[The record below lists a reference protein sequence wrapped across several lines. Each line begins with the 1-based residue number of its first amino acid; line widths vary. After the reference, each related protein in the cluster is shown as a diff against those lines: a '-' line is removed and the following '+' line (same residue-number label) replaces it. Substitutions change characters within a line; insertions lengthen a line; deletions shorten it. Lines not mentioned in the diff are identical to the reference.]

1 MVVGCAGC
9 YVCVSVGCHPG
20 ERADLPL
27 RARRGSSFVNLH
39 QSLSSVSS
47 VPPDLRPCPTLPWP
61 GFQSFL
67 FARRDVETV
76 NWPGDA
82 VVSQEVVAS
91 SSLLLMLLFF
101 TNPDLHLYFLSLI
114 SCMVFFIF
122 CSLPILLYLSAI
134 SGHLPS
140 LSHQGTKCLHPS
152 LFS

>member
-20 ERADLPL
+20 EWADLPL
-27 RARRGSSFVNLH
+27 RTHWGSSFVILH
-39 QSLSSVSS
+39 QSLLSVSS
-47 VPPDLRPCPTLPWP
+47 IPPDLRPCPTLSWP

-67 FARRDVETV
+67 FGRRDAETV
-76 NWPGDA
+76 IWPGDA
-82 VVSQEVVAS
+82 VVSQEVVDS
-91 SSLLLMLLFF
+91 SSLLLTQLFF
-101 TNPDLHLYFLSLI
+101 TNPDLHLFFLSLI

-122 CSLPILLYLSAI
+122 CSLPILPYLSAI

-152 LFS
+152 LFP